1 MSLHEKLN
9 TDLKAAMRARD
20 ELRMLVLRSLLSSMN
35 YAEIAKQKK
44 LDDGGVIE
52 VIGREIKQRR
62 ESIEAYEKGNRK
74 DLADKEKA
82 EMAVLQE
89 YMPAQ
94 MGRDE
99 IVSIVKA
106 VIAEVGAK
114 GPGDKGK
121 VMQKLM
127 PQVKGKA
134 DGSEVNNIVTTCW
147 ANCEQVL
154 PPVLSLRVK
163 RSNPWIRRRHALRL
177 LRRCAP
183 RNDMQEAGRS

>member
-1 MSLHEKLN
+1 MSLREKLD
-9 TDLKAAMRARD
+9 TDLKAAMRAKD
-20 ELRMLVLRSLLSSMN
+20 ELRKLVLRSLLSSMN

-44 LDDGGVIE
+44 LDDAGIIE
-52 VIGREIKQRR
+52 VIAKEIKQRR
-62 ESIEAYEKGNRK
+62 ESIEAYTQGHRQ
-74 DLADKEKA
+74 DLVDNETA
-82 EMAVLQE
+82 EMAILQE

-99 IVSIVKA
+99 ITTIIQN

-134 DGSEVNNIVTTCW
+134 DGSEVNNLVT
-147 ANCEQVL
+147 E
-154 PPVLSLRVK
+154 
-163 RSNPWIRRRHALRL
+163 L
-177 LRRCAP
+177 L
-183 RNDMQEAGRS
+183 GKL

>member
-1 MSLHEKLN
+1 MSLQEKIN

-44 LDDGGVIE
+44 LDDGGIIE
-52 VIGREIKQRR
+52 VIGREIKQRK
-62 ESIEAYEKGNRK
+62 ESIEAYEKGNRA
-74 DLADKEKA
+74 DLAAKEKA

-99 IVSIVKA
+99 IISIVKT
-106 VIAEVGAK
+106 VIAEVGAM

-134 DGSEVNNIVTTCW
+134 DGGEVNNIVTD
-147 ANCEQVL
+147 
-154 PPVLSLRVK
+154 
-163 RSNPWIRRRHALRL
+163 L
-177 LRRCAP
+177 L
-183 RNDMQEAGRS
+183 GKL

>member
-1 MSLHEKLN
+1 MSLREKLD
-9 TDLKAAMRARD
+9 TDLKAAMRAKD
-20 ELRMLVLRSLLSSMN
+20 ELRKLVLRSLLSSMN

-44 LDDGGVIE
+44 LDDAGIIE
-52 VIGREIKQRR
+52 VIAKEIKQRR
-62 ESIEAYEKGNRK
+62 ESIEAYTQGHRQ
-74 DLADKEKA
+74 DLVDNETA
-82 EMAVLQE
+82 EMTILQE

-99 IVSIVKA
+99 ITTIIQN

-134 DGSEVNNIVTTCW
+134 DGSEVNNLVT
-147 ANCEQVL
+147 E
-154 PPVLSLRVK
+154 
-163 RSNPWIRRRHALRL
+163 L
-177 LRRCAP
+177 L
-183 RNDMQEAGRS
+183 GKL

>member
-1 MSLHEKLN
+1 MSLQEKLN
-9 TDLKAAMRARD
+9 TDLKTAMRARD

-52 VIGREIKQRR
+52 VIGREIKQRK
-62 ESIEAYEKGNRK
+62 ESIEAYEKGNRA
-74 DLADKEKA
+74 DLAAKEKA
-82 EMAVLQE
+82 EMAILQE

-99 IVSIVKA
+99 IISIVQA
-106 VIAEVGAK
+106 VLTEVGAK

-134 DGSEVNNIVTTCW
+134 DGGEVNSIVTD
-147 ANCEQVL
+147 
-154 PPVLSLRVK
+154 
-163 RSNPWIRRRHALRL
+163 L
-177 LRRCAP
+177 L
-183 RNDMQEAGRS
+183 GKL

>member
-1 MSLHEKLN
+1 MSLQEKLN
-9 TDLKAAMRARD
+9 TDLKTAMRARD

-52 VIGREIKQRR
+52 VIGKEIKQRK

-82 EMAVLQE
+82 EMAVLLE

-99 IVSIVKA
+99 IVAIVQA

-134 DGSEVNNIVTTCW
+134 DGNEVNSIVTD
-147 ANCEQVL
+147 
-154 PPVLSLRVK
+154 
-163 RSNPWIRRRHALRL
+163 L
-177 LRRCAP
+177 L
-183 RNDMQEAGRS
+183 GKL

>member
-1 MSLHEKLN
+1 MSLREKID
-9 TDLKAAMRARD
+9 TDLKAAMRAKD
-20 ELRMLVLRSLLSSMN
+20 ELRKLVLRSLLSSMN

-44 LDDGGVIE
+44 LDDAGIIE
-52 VIGREIKQRR
+52 VIAKEIKQRR
-62 ESIEAYEKGNRK
+62 ESIEAYTQGHRQ
-74 DLADKEKA
+74 DLVDNETA
-82 EMAVLQE
+82 EMKVLQE

-99 IVSIVKA
+99 IATIIQN

-134 DGSEVNNIVTTCW
+134 DGSEVNNLVT
-147 ANCEQVL
+147 EL
-154 PPVLSLRVK
+154 LSKL
-163 RSNPWIRRRHALRL
+163 
-177 LRRCAP
+177 
-183 RNDMQEAGRS
+183 

>member
-1 MSLHEKLN
+1 
-9 TDLKAAMRARD
+9 MRARD

-35 YAEIAKQKK
+35 YAEIARQKK

-52 VIGREIKQRR
+52 VIGKEIKQRR

-74 DLADKEKA
+74 DLSDKEKA
-82 EMAVLQE
+82 ELTILRE

-94 MGRDE
+94 MSREE
-99 IVSIVKA
+99 ITAIAEK
-106 VIAEVGAK
+106 VIAEVGAT

-134 DGSEVNNIVTTCW
+134 DGSETNSIVT
-147 ANCEQVL
+147 E
-154 PPVLSLRVK
+154 
-163 RSNPWIRRRHALRL
+163 L
-177 LRRCAP
+177 L
-183 RNDMQEAGRS
+183 GKL

>member
-1 MSLHEKLN
+1 MSLQEKIN

-20 ELRMLVLRSLLSSMN
+20 ELRMLVLRTVLSSIN

-44 LDDGGVIE
+44 LDDSGVIE
-52 VIGREIKQRR
+52 VVGREIKQRK
-62 ESIEAYEKGNRK
+62 ESIEAYEKGNRA
-74 DLADKEKA
+74 DLVAKEKA
-82 EMAVLQE
+82 EMAVLLE

-99 IVSIVKA
+99 ITSLVKA

-134 DGSEVNNIVTTCW
+134 DGGEVNSIVTD
-147 ANCEQVL
+147 
-154 PPVLSLRVK
+154 
-163 RSNPWIRRRHALRL
+163 L
-177 LRRCAP
+177 L
-183 RNDMQEAGRS
+183 GKL

>member
-1 MSLHEKLN
+1 
-9 TDLKAAMRARD
+9 MRARD

-52 VIGREIKQRR
+52 VIGKEIKQRK
-62 ESIEAYEKGNRK
+62 ESIEAYEKGNRS

-106 VIAEVGAK
+106 VIAEVGAR

-134 DGSEVNNIVTTCW
+134 DGNEVNGIVTD
-147 ANCEQVL
+147 
-154 PPVLSLRVK
+154 
-163 RSNPWIRRRHALRL
+163 L
-177 LRRCAP
+177 L
-183 RNDMQEAGRS
+183 GKL

>member
-1 MSLHEKLN
+1 MSLQEKLN

-52 VIGREIKQRR
+52 VIGREIKQRS

-134 DGSEVNNIVTTCW
+134 DGNEVNSIEIGRASCR
-147 ANCEQVL
+147 E
-154 PPVLSLRVK
+154 RV
-163 RSNPWIRRRHALRL
+163 
-177 LRRCAP
+177 
-183 RNDMQEAGRS
+183 

>member
-1 MSLHEKLN
+1 MSLQEKLN

-82 EMAVLQE
+82 EMAVLQD

-94 MGRDE
+94 MSGEE
-99 IVSIVKA
+99 ITAIVEK
-106 VIAEVGAK
+106 VIAEVGAR

-134 DGSEVNNIVTTCW
+134 DGSEVNNIVTG
-147 ANCEQVL
+147 
-154 PPVLSLRVK
+154 
-163 RSNPWIRRRHALRL
+163 L
-177 LRRCAP
+177 L
-183 RNDMQEAGRS
+183 GKL

>member
-1 MSLHEKLN
+1 MSLHEKLD

-20 ELRMLVLRSLLSSMN
+20 ELRKLVLRTLLSSMN

-44 LDDGGVIE
+44 LDDSGIIE
-52 VIGREIKQRR
+52 VIGKEIRQRK
-62 ESIEAYEKGNRK
+62 ESIEAYEKGNRQ

-82 EMAVLQE
+82 EMAILQE

-99 IVSIVKA
+99 VMAIVQK
-106 VIAEVGAK
+106 VIEEVGAK

-134 DGSEVNNIVTTCW
+134 DGNEVNNIV
-147 ANCEQVL
+147 
-154 PPVLSLRVK
+154 
-163 RSNPWIRRRHALRL
+163 IDL
-177 LRRCAP
+177 L
-183 RNDMQEAGRS
+183 GKL

>member
-1 MSLHEKLN
+1 
-9 TDLKAAMRARD
+9 MRARD

-52 VIGREIKQRR
+52 VIGKEITQRR

-74 DLADKEKA
+74 DLSDKEKA
-82 EMAVLQE
+82 ELTILRE

-94 MGRDE
+94 MSREE
-99 IVSIVKA
+99 ITAIAEK

-134 DGSEVNNIVTTCW
+134 DGSEVNSIVT
-147 ANCEQVL
+147 E
-154 PPVLSLRVK
+154 
-163 RSNPWIRRRHALRL
+163 L
-177 LRRCAP
+177 L
-183 RNDMQEAGRS
+183 GKL

>member
-1 MSLHEKLN
+1 MSLREKLD
-9 TDLKAAMRARD
+9 TDLKAAMRAKD
-20 ELRMLVLRSLLSSMN
+20 ELRKLVLRSLLSSMN

-44 LDDGGVIE
+44 LDDAGIIE
-52 VIGREIKQRR
+52 VIAKEIKQRR
-62 ESIEAYEKGNRK
+62 ESIEAYTQGHRQ
-74 DLADKEKA
+74 DLVDNETA
-82 EMAVLQE
+82 EMTLLQE

-99 IVSIVKA
+99 ITTIIQN

-134 DGSEVNNIVTTCW
+134 DGSEVNNLVT
-147 ANCEQVL
+147 E
-154 PPVLSLRVK
+154 
-163 RSNPWIRRRHALRL
+163 L
-177 LRRCAP
+177 L
-183 RNDMQEAGRS
+183 GKL

>member
-1 MSLHEKLN
+1 MSLREKLD
-9 TDLKAAMRARD
+9 TDLKAAMRAKD
-20 ELRMLVLRSLLSSMN
+20 ELRKLVLRSLLSSMN

-44 LDDGGVIE
+44 LDDAGIIE
-52 VIGREIKQRR
+52 VIAKEIKQRR
-62 ESIEAYEKGNRK
+62 ESIEAYTQGHRQ
-74 DLADKEKA
+74 DLVDNETA
-82 EMAVLQE
+82 EMIILQE

-99 IVSIVKA
+99 ITTIIQN

-134 DGSEVNNIVTTCW
+134 DGSEVNNLVT
-147 ANCEQVL
+147 E
-154 PPVLSLRVK
+154 
-163 RSNPWIRRRHALRL
+163 L
-177 LRRCAP
+177 L
-183 RNDMQEAGRS
+183 GKL